1 MLQVQT
7 AVCSDL
13 QVVLRPTADCRQS
26 AASAAREQ
34 RAGLGRDAG
43 SWLGELPLNCVESII
58 MAVIFVLDTT

>member
-13 QVVLRPTADCRQS
+13 QVVLRPTADCRPS

-43 SWLGELPLNCVESII
+43 LGELPLNCVESII